1 MILYNLD
8 LLFAVWSSPLL
19 SVVKKLIT
27 TWHTDKKE
35 VAGCKL
41 HKRRVRQVFK
51 KTSNLLVSQ
60 TYLKEETI

>member
-19 SVVKKLIT
+19 SVVKTLIT

-51 KTSNLLVSQ
+51 KQ
-60 TYLKEETI
+60 AIC